1 MLWTDAFR
9 RVDWEPIAE
18 LKRFHREM
26 SRLFGDRSGEG
37 DRQAFPPLNIYT
49 GKDNVLVTA
58 ELPGVD
64 PQAID
69 ISILGNA
76 LTLSGAR
83 QAQELKEG
91 EVCHRAE
98 RIHGE
103 FQRTVELPVKVNPD
117 RVEAKYAQGI
127 LRVTLPRA
135 EEDKPKQ
142 VNVKIQ

>member
-1 MLWTDAFR
+1 MLWNDVLR
-9 RVDWEPIAE
+9 RADWEPFAE
-18 LKRFHREM
+18 LNRFQREM
-26 SRLFGDRSGEG
+26 NRLFGDFNGNG
-37 DRQAFPPLNIYT
+37 DRQVFPPLNIYT
-49 GKDNVLVTA
+49 GKENVLVTA

-76 LTLSGAR
+76 LTLSGVR

-98 RIHGE
+98 RTQGE

-117 RVEAKYAQGI
+117 KVEASYAQGI
-127 LRVTLPRA
+127 LRVTLPRS
-135 EEDKPKQ
+135 EEDKPKL
-142 VNVKIQ
+142 VKVKI